1 MKKSII
7 KLTEAKSG
15 SDYDIAIKL
24 FKEYAS
30 HIGIDL
36 GFQNF
41 NKEVENLES
50 KYSRPKGAIYIA
62 YDHENAPVGCFGIRA
77 FNTSICELKRMYV
90 KEEAR
95 GLGIGKLMMEK
106 SISIGKELGYN
117 KMRLDTLSSMLPA
130 VGLYEKSGF
139 YEIEPYYFNPI
150 EEAKYFEISLNE

>member
-1 MKKSII
+1 MKDCII
-7 KLTEAKSG
+7 KLTEAKSS
-15 SDYDIAIKL
+15 SDYEIAIKL

-30 HIGIDL
+30 QIGIDL

-41 NKEVENLES
+41 NEEIENLES
-50 KYSRPKGAIYIA
+50 KYSRPKGVIYIA
-62 YDHENAPVGCFGIRA
+62 YNDENSPVGCFGIRA
-77 FNTSICELKRMYV
+77 FDSTICELKRMYL

-95 GLGIGKLMMEK
+95 GLGIGKLMMKK
-106 SISIGKELGYN
+106 SITVAKELGYD